1 MAKIVVQKVS
11 PITFSSDPF
20 IIYDHRKSDSS
31 YFFKYRA
38 NIVVNDS
45 KAALSDVFEIRI
57 TRDSPY
63 ENRPNMFK
71 NVSINSSENFT
82 QAISK
87 YDVTRAKLFRKK
99 LQTLIKIPI
108 QKQDIQKGFVD
119 FEMKNP
125 GSQDLFASIVKINGS
140 VPIFGQVINFNSDP
154 IAISYA
160 MPRADFVIGSAPV
173 FRNKTRIAITPN
185 DKRITK
191 FLVQTSDVVDN
202 TGFKVVN
209 TKTSSVVVDN
219 DGVARFDVL
228 NPIDFKKN
236 IKISPVSFYKNV
248 SSSAYLSTVLNDHL
262 IYNDQCILYP
272 IRHTGTTASF
282 KISSI
287 PTDVIF
293 VKLLRRNVT
302 KIQKTFQQVS
312 QSPIQD
318 TSVTLL
324 DSSKARYD
332 TFEYKVSL
340 QFKDGTTKISAAT
353 YMLAPILLDTAIN
366 LRVNEVEQ
374 DPDDMP
380 SIRKF
385 EVQVDYNKTT
395 STQSLLND
403 LKTLNIDNIF
413 PNEIK
418 NLSTQ
423 LDPLVGVLVSK
434 INLITCTEEAVGLFK
449 PGMIKVNYEEDVNCV
464 FIFEIVIKPA
474 AEIIEDIASSRDFY
488 TTGGAG
494 SLGDP
499 MTATRALGLTT
510 FAKKQNFTQKFFN
523 RNALYFGT
531 LKYGKSLSSS
541 QAGIESGRTGKF
553 KTVLATP
560 TYNTPKMQFLSVKK
574 RVDDQVITWSATN
587 LDDVINFSIYDS
599 SDANNIKM
607 ISKSIVDLNRV
618 NFSIAIS
625 SHVKKIIITA
635 ETKGENKVS
644 IEAVI

>member
-20 IIYDHRKSDSS
+20 VIYDHRKSDGS
-31 YFFKYRA
+31 YYFKYRA
-38 NIVVNDS
+38 NIIVNDR
-45 KAALSDVFEIRI
+45 KAALSDVFEIRV

-71 NVSINSSENFT
+71 NVAINSSENFAQT
-82 QAISK
+82 ISK
-87 YDVTRAKLFRKK
+87 YDLTRAKLFRKK
-99 LQTLIKIPI
+99 IQTLVKVPI

-125 GSQDLFASIVKINGS
+125 GSQDLFASIVKINGN

-154 IAISYA
+154 IAITYA
-160 MPRADFVIGSAPV
+160 MPRTDFSIGTAPV
-173 FRNKTRIAITPN
+173 FRNKTRVAITPK

-191 FLVQTSDVVDN
+191 FLIQTNDVVDN
-202 TGFKVVN
+202 TGFKVIN
-209 TKTSSVVVDN
+209 TKTSSAVVDN
-219 DGVARFDVL
+219 DGVARFDIL

-248 SSSAYLSTVLNDHL
+248 SNSAYLSTVLNENL

-272 IRHTGTTASF
+272 TQHTGTAAKF
-282 KISSI
+282 KIVSI
-287 PTDVIF
+287 PTGVIF
-293 VKLLRRNVT
+293 IKLLRRNVT
-302 KIQKTFQQVS
+302 KLQKTFQQVS

-318 TSVTLL
+318 TSVTLT
-324 DSSKARYD
+324 DTDKARYD

-340 QFKDGTTKISAAT
+340 QFKDGTTKTAAAS
-353 YMLAPILLDTAIN
+353 YILNPILLDTTIN
-366 LRVNEVEQ
+366 LRVAEVEQ
-374 DPDDMP
+374 DPGDLP

-385 EVQVDYNKTT
+385 EVQVDYNKMT
-395 STQSLLND
+395 STQSLLDD

-423 LDPLVGVLVSK
+423 LDPLVGILVSK
-434 INLITCTEEAVGLFK
+434 INLVTCVEEAMGLFK
-449 PGMIKVNYEEDVNCV
+449 PGVIKVNYEEDVNCV
-464 FIFEIVIKPA
+464 FIFEVVIKPA

-494 SLGDP
+494 ALGDP
-499 MTATRALGLTT
+499 MTAAKALGLTA

-553 KTVLATP
+553 KTILATP
-560 TYNTPKMQFLSVKK
+560 TYNTPKMQFLSVKT
-574 RVDDQVITWSATN
+574 RIDDKIISWSATN
-587 LDDVINFSIYDS
+587 LDDVVNFSIYDS
-599 SDANNIKM
+599 SDSNNIKM
-607 ISKSIVDLNRV
+607 ISNSIVDLNRA
-618 NFSIAIS
+618 NFSIVIGS
-625 SHVKKIIITA
+625 SVKKVIVTA

-644 IEAVI
+644 IEADV